1 MTKKLALIM
10 VAVVVIA
17 TGQYGAPGVAPQLDV
32 VMQEIKPGLFIATGP
47 GGHTVVRVTPG
58 GVIVVDT
65 KNPGDP
71 VYNGL
76 MAEIKKVTDKPVK
89 YVVVTHHHLDHSGN
103 VGKFIDTGVQVIG
116 HDNLKINLGAHTPRY
131 APGRGLRPP
140 NVTYEK
146 DKTIELGGVR
156 VEVHHYARAHTSGD
170 SIVYFPDLKVVVPG
184 DCVVGT
190 APAMDFQ
197 FGASAVEWQTVL
209 AEIEKLDFDML
220 IPGHSGDLN
229 PVVFTRDDFMKFK
242 TKFDTLMSR
251 ARDLVKS
258 GTPKELFVSRLKVDD
273 LGWYVLRQQLMNPD
287 RLDPFY
293 AELQSGTANPLP

>member
-1 MTKKLALIM
+1 
-10 VAVVVIA
+10 
-17 TGQYGAPGVAPQLDV
+17 
-32 VMQEIKPGLFIATGP
+32 
-47 GGHTVVRVTPG
+47 
-58 GVIVVDT
+58 VIVVDT
-65 KNPGDP
+65 KNPSDP

-116 HDNLKINLGAHTPRY
+116 HENLKVNLGAHTPPY